1 MQYTMLFFLVLV
13 AIATS
18 STAIASR
25 EWPYGYKMPKW
36 IQNIQNATAPD
47 QSDISEESK
56 ELDIS
61 LSESKWYS
69 DILHNIKGGKLCH
82 NVSRILNIELKL
94 STEQFFYGQ
103 ALLVTIALLMAYL
116 FSMGSKISHYVPSMN
131 LHWLTKYSA
140 ITAASKW

>member
-61 LSESKWYS
+61 LSEQISTEGES
-69 DILHNIKGGKLCH
+69 KGGCE
-82 NVSRILNIELKL
+82 SRCNEIFVIIIGVDCK
-94 STEQFFYGQ
+94 TMMQGV
-103 ALLVTIALLMAYL
+103 AR
-116 FSMGSKISHYVPSMN
+116 
-131 LHWLTKYSA
+131 
-140 ITAASKW
+140 